1 MVAMV
6 PIKEL
11 IKSWQINGS
20 TIAYPLIHESVTI
33 KKRQS
38 VNTKD
43 AAAITIA
50 QSRLNNPL
58 HSLMYLRV
66 NTK

>member
-1 MVAMV
+1 MVAIV

-11 IKSWQINGS
+11 IKSWQINGI
-20 TIAYPLIHESVTI
+20 TKAYPPIQESVTN
-33 KKRQS
+33 KNRQR

-50 QSRLNNPL
+50 QSPLNRPL
-58 HSLMYLRV
+58 HSLMYLKV
-66 NTK
+66 HAK